1 MLKAPTKT
9 KAEKEAEEAVKKA
22 AEDAA
27 AKAAAEGSEAEAA
40 KAAQVEGDILEEF
53 VSGKKQGAELKAWC
67 DEQGSLLPSVEKLVY
82 TLLVETEK
90 KNPDPDCAWAEQE
103 KYGAALVPLVEDD
116 LYNQM
121 QVLWAIQKYCDT
133 MGFPKLND
141 EYLVQSMFRSMYKY
155 DLADVDA
162 FNEWKEDESEVHETG
177 KMKAVIQTIDW
188 FNWLEED
195 EDDDEEE
202 EYEEEEEYKE

>member
-9 KAEKEAEEAVKKA
+9 KAEKEAEEAEKKA

-27 AKAAAEGSEAEAA
+27 AKAAAAEASEEEAA

-121 QVLWAIQKYCDT
+121 QVLWAIQKVRLWLRKFAVLCNGNTVLSYSLISFFSTATLWDS
-133 MGFPKLND
+133 
-141 EYLVQSMFRSMYKY
+141 QS
-155 DLADVDA
+155 
-162 FNEWKEDESEVHETG
+162 
-177 KMKAVIQTIDW
+177 
-188 FNWLEED
+188 
-195 EDDDEEE
+195 
-202 EYEEEEEYKE
+202 